1 MERKRVLGFWDLLLF
16 SFCAIFSFEA
26 ISTTA
31 AIGPSAISWWLICI
45 VGYFLPFGLIAAELG
60 STYPEQGGIYVW
72 VKKAMGNRWAAR
84 ATWCYWIGLPLWLPA
99 IYIAFAEIMGHMFFP
114 GMGLRE
120 QILVGIVMIWLTV
133 WINMCPLGTSKWVTN
148 VGSIA
153 KLLVLAGMVVAAIVC
168 ILRNGGLANEI
179 TFTNILPNLSAA
191 VIFIPMIIYN
201 LDGCE
206 LLSSAAGETKDPVR
220 DIPKVVL
227 LSAFV
232 IASLYLVA
240 TFTVWAVV
248 PIGEINVA
256 SGILQIFRV
265 AFGEEGAGRILTLFF
280 GVNILVTFFTVII
293 AWTLGQNRT
302 VAEAARNGVLP
313 AVLGKL
319 GKNNMA
325 PFGAAVLSGI
335 ISTVVIVLFGF
346 IAENA
351 AELFWHVL
359 SCCLIV
365 GLFSYLLL
373 YPSFVILRLK
383 DKSVPRPYRIPGP
396 NGVAIFLA
404 VMAELFVLATI
415 LILFIQPGHDFMK
428 SSLPILVGVAITLVI
443 GEILVAR
450 SAQRSKVFPAGA

>member
-1 MERKRVLGFWDLLLF
+1 MERKKVLGFWDLLLF
-16 SFCAIFSFEA
+16 SFCAIFGFEA

-72 VKKAMGNRWAAR
+72 VKKALGNRWAAR
-84 ATWCYWIGLPLWLPA
+84 TTWYYWIALPLWLPA

-114 GMGLRE
+114 GMGFGT
-120 QILVGIVMIWLTV
+120 QILIGIVMIWITV
-133 WINMCPLGTSKWVTN
+133 WINTCPLGASKWVPN
-148 VGSIA
+148 IGSIA
-153 KLLVLAGMVVAAIVC
+153 KLFVLTGMVAAAVVC
-168 ILRNGGLANEI
+168 VLRNGGLANEI
-179 TFTNILPNLSAA
+179 TFTNILPNFSAA

-227 LSAFV
+227 LSASV
-232 IASLYLVA
+232 IAALYLIA

-265 AFGEEGAGRILTLFF
+265 AFGDQGAGKILTLTF
-280 GVNILVTFFTVII
+280 GVSILVTFFTVII

-302 VAEAARNGVLP
+302 VAEAARSGELP
-313 AVLGKL
+313 EVLGRL
-319 GKNNMA
+319 GKTNMA
-325 PFGAAVLSGI
+325 PVGAAVLSGI
-335 ISTVVIVLFGF
+335 ISTVVIVLYGF
-346 IAENA
+346 IAKNA

-373 YPSFVILRLK
+373 YPSFIILRLK
-383 DKSVPRPYRIPGP
+383 DRSVARPYRIPGP
-396 NGVAIFLA
+396 DGFAIFLA

-415 LILFIQPGHDFMK
+415 LILLIQPGHDFMK
-428 SSLPILVGVAITLVI
+428 SSLPIMIGVVITAAV

-450 SAQRSKVFPAGA
+450 SAKKSQSISS

>member
-16 SFCAIFSFEA
+16 SFCAIFGVEA
-26 ISTTA
+26 IATTA

-84 ATWCYWIGLPLWLPA
+84 TTWCYWIGLPLWLPA

-133 WINMCPLGTSKWVTN
+133 WINTCPLGTSKWVTN
-148 VGSIA
+148 IGSIA
-153 KLLVLAGMVVAAIVC
+153 KLLVLAGMVAAAIVC

-179 TFTNILPNLSAA
+179 TFTNMLPNLSAA

-206 LLSSAAGETKDPVR
+206 LLSSAAGETKDPVH

-227 LSAFV
+227 LSASV

-248 PIGEINVA
+248 PIKEINVA

-265 AFGEEGAGRILTLFF
+265 AFGDQGVGKVLTLFF

-313 AVLGKL
+313 AVLGRM
-319 GKNNMA
+319 GKENMA
-325 PFGAAVLSGI
+325 PVGAAVLSGI
-335 ISTVVIVLFGF
+335 ISTVVIVLYGF
-346 IAENA
+346 IAKNA

-373 YPSFVILRLK
+373 YPSFIILRLK
-383 DKSVPRPYRIPGP
+383 DRSVTRPYRIPGP
-396 NGVAIFLA
+396 GWFAIFLA

-415 LILFIQPGHDFMK
+415 LILLLQPGHDFMK
-428 SSLPILVGVAITLVI
+428 SSLPIMVGVVMTVIT

-450 SAQRSKVFPAGA
+450 SAKRSR

>member
-16 SFCAIFSFEA
+16 SFCAIFGVEA

-31 AIGPSAISWWLICI
+31 AIGTSAISWRLICI

-60 STYPEQGGIYVW
+60 SIYPEQGGIYVW
-72 VKKAMGNRWAAR
+72 VKKALGSRWAAR

-99 IYIAFAEIMGHMFFP
+99 IYIAFAEILEHMFFP

-133 WINMCPLGTSKWVTN
+133 WINTCPLGTSKWVTN
-148 VGSIA
+148 IGSLA
-153 KLLVLAGMVVAAIVC
+153 KLLVLAGMVAAAIVC
-168 ILRNGGLANEI
+168 VLRNGGLANEI
-179 TFTNILPNLSAA
+179 TFTNVLPNLSAA

-227 LSAFV
+227 LSASV
-232 IASLYLVA
+232 IASLYLIA

-248 PIGEINVA
+248 PIGDINVA
-256 SGILQIFRV
+256 SGILQVFRV
-265 AFGEEGAGRILTLFF
+265 AFGDQGGGRILALIF
-280 GVNILVTFFTVII
+280 GVSILVTFFTVII

-302 VAEAARNGVLP
+302 VAEAARSGELSE
-313 AVLGKL
+313 VLGRL
-319 GKNNMA
+319 GKENMA
-325 PFGAAVLSGI
+325 QVGAAILSGI
-335 ISTVVIVLFGF
+335 ISTIVIVLYGF
-346 IAENA
+346 IAKNA

-359 SCCLIV
+359 TGCLIV

-373 YPSFVILRLK
+373 YPSFIIK
-383 DKSVPRPYRIPGP
+383 KVPECFRISFQTA
-396 NGVAIFLA
+396 N
-404 VMAELFVLATI
+404 
-415 LILFIQPGHDFMK
+415 QP
-428 SSLPILVGVAITLVI
+428 LY
-443 GEILVAR
+443 
-450 SAQRSKVFPAGA
+450 